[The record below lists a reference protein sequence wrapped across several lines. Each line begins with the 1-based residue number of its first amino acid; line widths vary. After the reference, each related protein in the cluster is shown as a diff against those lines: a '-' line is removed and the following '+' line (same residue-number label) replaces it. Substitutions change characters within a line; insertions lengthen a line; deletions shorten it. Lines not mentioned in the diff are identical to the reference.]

1 MSFQQHLWLLVC
13 HMCGFWCVFI
23 LNLFKIFTSKNN
35 VDFGSD
41 GHLFNS
47 VFEQVHICYTAE
59 MQKPQFES
67 DLRPLYV

>member
-1 MSFQQHLWLLVC
+1 MSFQQHLWLSDVWILVC
-13 HMCGFWCVFI
+13 IHFKF
-23 LNLFKIFTSKNN
+23 FKILTSKNN

-47 VFEQVHICYTAE
+47 VFEQVHIRYTAE
-59 MQKPQFES
+59 MQQPQFES